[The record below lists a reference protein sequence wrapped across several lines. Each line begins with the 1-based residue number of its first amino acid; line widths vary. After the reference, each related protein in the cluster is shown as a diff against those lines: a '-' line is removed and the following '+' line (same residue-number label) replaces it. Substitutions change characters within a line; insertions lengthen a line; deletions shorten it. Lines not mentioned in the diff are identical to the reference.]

1 MRSVSARTFSFEET
15 PVVKVAAW
23 NVNSIRARLPRV
35 LDWLRQA
42 APDIVLLQETKA
54 VAEQF
59 PRLEIEDLGYNLAVV
74 GQKTY
79 NGVAILAKAPIEVVE
94 TALPGDPADDQA
106 RYLEAVVGGAGT
118 RTLRVASL
126 YLPNGNPVE
135 SEKFPYKLGWMERL
149 CAHTRE
155 LLKGEE
161 AFVLGGDYNLIPTD
175 GDVYDPEG
183 WKDDALCRPESRAR
197 FRAILY
203 LGLVDAYR
211 ALNRKGGAYTFW
223 DYQKGRW
230 QRDEGLR
237 IDHLLLSPQA
247 ADRLVAADIDKAVRG
262 GEKASD
268 HAPVW
273 CALKD

>member
-15 PVVKVAAW
+15 PVVKVATW
-23 NVNSIRARLPRV
+23 NVNSIRARLPKV

-42 APDIVLLQETKA
+42 VPEVVLLQEIKT
-54 VAEQF
+54 VAERF

-94 TALPGDPADDQA
+94 TALPGDPADGQA
-106 RYLEAVVGGAGT
+106 RYLEAVVGGAGS

-135 SEKFPYKLGWMERL
+135 SEKFPYKLRWMERL
-149 CAHTRE
+149 YAHSRE

-161 AFVLGGDYNLIPTD
+161 AFVLGGDYNLVPGD
-175 GDVYDPEG
+175 DDVYDPEG
-183 WKDDALCRPESRAR
+183 WAEDALCRPESRAR

-203 LGLVDAYR
+203 LGLIDAYR
-211 ALNRKGGAYTFW
+211 ALHREGGAYTFW
-223 DYQKGRW
+223 DYKQGRW

-247 ADRLVAADIDKAVRG
+247 ADRLVAADIDKAIRG